1 MYTPIACLPIA
12 DWYVL
17 RGDWLW
23 SGKGMIDAQMP
34 RIIDGWISQCVY
46 WYMVL
51 SGRKSESDMAIMHV
65 SSSSVSMYSIKPPAM
80 HLDQS
85 NSVSSLFWSW

>member
-1 MYTPIACLPIA
+1 M
-12 DWYVL
+12 

-46 WYMVL
+46 VL
-51 SGRKSESDMAIMHV
+51 QYSVPKNKYCKVNSG
-65 SSSSVSMYSIKPPAM
+65 
-80 HLDQS
+80 
-85 NSVSSLFWSW
+85 